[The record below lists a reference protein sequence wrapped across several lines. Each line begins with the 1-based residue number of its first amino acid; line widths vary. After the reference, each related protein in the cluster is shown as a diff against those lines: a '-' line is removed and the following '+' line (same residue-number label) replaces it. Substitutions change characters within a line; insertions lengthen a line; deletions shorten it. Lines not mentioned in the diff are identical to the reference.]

1 MTLRDERGFTLL
13 ELLVVMSLALVILGA
28 TLTAFNAFERRSKQ
42 TQTLNDAAQV
52 ARNSMDHAAHQLR
65 NLANQDPS
73 QKTTTIALAK
83 KDDLVFQT
91 SDPSRK
97 WVRYCLATTSTGIA
111 GTTNTSTSRARL
123 WESETNTSATPTA
136 AMLGACPGSLDP
148 SGTTGWVKRT
158 VVADYVVNKYGRDLP
173 TFSYSC
179 APTAPSCD
187 PLNDTNDYARITNI
201 NAQIVVDPNP
211 GRSPAELRVV
221 SGIYLRNQNEKPV
234 ASFTYSPVAG
244 SPKTVILNAS
254 SSSDP
259 EARTLAYD
267 WFLGNGT
274 VTLTPEEAC
283 ALDIKQ
289 KANGSTLVYLGQ
301 GVTYRYTS
309 PTSGAKNIQLVV
321 RDPGCLYDSKVQAVT
336 IP

>member
-1 MTLRDERGFTLL
+1 MSVRDERGFTLI
-13 ELLVVMSLALVILGA
+13 ELMVVMSLALVILGA

-91 SDPSRK
+91 SDPTRK

-111 GTTNTSTSRARL
+111 GTTNTSTSRARF
-123 WESETNTSATPTA
+123 WESETDTSATPTA
-136 AMLGACPGSLDP
+136 AMMGACPGSL
-148 SGTTGWVKRT
+148 GVGGWAKRT
-158 VVADYVVNKYGRDLP
+158 VVADYVTNKNGKDLP

-187 PLNDTNDYARITNI
+187 PLNDLNDYPRITNI
-201 NAQIVVDPNP
+201 NAQLYIDPNP
-211 GRSPAELRVV
+211 GRAPAELRVV
-221 SGIYLRNQNEKPV
+221 SGIYLRNQNEKPT
-234 ASFTYSPVAG
+234 ASFTSAPVAG

-254 SSSDP
+254 GSTDP
-259 EARTLAYD
+259 ESRTLAYD

-283 ALDIKQ
+283 ALDIKGE
-289 KANGSTLVYLGQ
+289 ANGSTLIYLGQ
-301 GVTYRYTS
+301 GVTYRYTAAS
-309 PTSGAKNIQLVV
+309 SGSANIQLVV
-321 RDPGCLYDSKVQAVT
+321 RDPGCLYDTKVQAVT

>member
-1 MTLRDERGFTLL
+1 MSTRDERGFTLI

-28 TLTAFNAFERRSKQ
+28 TLTSFNAFERRSKQ

-52 ARNSMDHAAHQLR
+52 ARNSMDHASRQLR

-91 SDPSRK
+91 SDPTRK

-111 GTTNTSTSRARL
+111 GTTDTSTSRARF

-136 AMLGACPGSLDP
+136 AMMGACPGAL
-148 SGTTGWVKRT
+148 GAGGWAKRT
-158 VVADYVVNKYGRDLP
+158 VVADYVTNKNGKDLP

-187 PLNDTNDYARITNI
+187 PLNDINDYPRITNI
-201 NAQIVVDPNP
+201 NAQLYVDPNP
-211 GRSPAELRVV
+211 GRAPAELRVV

-234 ASFTYSPVAG
+234 AKFTSSPVAG

-254 SSSDP
+254 SSTDP

-283 ALDIKQ
+283 ALDIKG
-289 KANGSTLVYLGQ
+289 KANGSTLIYLGQ
-301 GVTYRYTS
+301 GVTYRYTAA
-309 PTSGAKNIQLVV
+309 TSGSQNIQLVV
-321 RDPGCLYDSKVQAVT
+321 RDPGCLYDTKVQAVT